1 MCPNSQETV
10 WIKAHLLKK
19 SLMENFIF
27 LCSGDVNYF
36 DKLLTKKLL
45 NKLALTKKLVE
56 VWLPTHSG
64 GIRGN
69 LILFT
74 KHWIKNEVFH

>member
-36 DKLLTKKLL
+36 DELLTKKLL

-56 VWLPTHSG
+56 V
-64 GIRGN
+64 
-69 LILFT
+69 
-74 KHWIKNEVFH
+74 